1 MKISR
6 QSLISASLSDQTIEV
21 LRKLVP
27 QVFIES
33 GTQSGEPSYK
43 IDFVA
48 LRELLGD
55 SVLQDSEERF
65 GFYWVGKQVAKLVAS
80 EPTRQTLRPIISD
93 SVDWDKTENL
103 YIEGDNLQ
111 VLKLLQRAYIGKVK
125 MIYIDPPYNTGNDFV
140 YSDDFAQSREEFDME
155 SGDFDDD
162 GNCLYRNPDTSPR
175 YHSRW
180 CSMIYSRLLVART
193 LLADDGVIFIS
204 IDDHEVHHLRQIC
217 DEIFGAENFVAQI
230 NWRGRGGRQDSKYYA
245 VIHEYILVYAKQI
258 DKFEVGEEIKEEG
271 VYPKFD
277 EAKQC
282 YYKTQLLRKWGSNS
296 LRTDRPNLYYSVTA
310 PDGTL
315 VYPTIYVEDKES
327 SALQS
332 EIEGCW
338 RWSASTLNKALEEE
352 RIEFVKNKYDKWIPY
367 EKIYA
372 PLSGEE
378 RTKKFTTWIDD
389 IANGTEVLKSLFG
402 KKSPFDYSKS
412 PALINRFL
420 KMAKIEDDSIIL
432 DFFSG
437 SATTAHAVMQLN
449 SEDGGRRK
457 YICVQLPEPTPDHSE
472 ARRAGFAN
480 ICEIGKERIRRA
492 GEAIKQAH
500 PEVDTGFR
508 VFRLDS
514 SNMQDV
520 YFEPG
525 KLRREMLFKAV
536 ENIKPDRSDLDLL
549 FGCMLDWG
557 VQLNSPLRREA
568 VGEHTLHIVNDG
580 ELLACFDSNISF
592 ELLEKIASFEPLR
605 VVFRERCFEQDKN
618 KINLYEQLKQLCNW
632 SSQEVYK
639 RARVV

>member
-1 MKISR
+1 M
-6 QSLISASLSDQTIEV
+6 AHWY
-21 LRKLVP
+21 
-27 QVFIES
+27 
-33 GTQSGEPSYK
+33 TQPFMWK
-43 IDFVA
+43 
-48 LRELLGD
+48 
-55 SVLQDSEERF
+55 
-65 GFYWVGKQVAKLVAS
+65 
-80 EPTRQTLRPIISD
+80 TR
-93 SVDWDKTENL
+93 
-103 YIEGDNLQ
+103 
-111 VLKLLQRAYIGKVK
+111 
-125 MIYIDPPYNTGNDFV
+125 
-140 YSDDFAQSREEFDME
+140 
-155 SGDFDDD
+155 
-162 GNCLYRNPDTSPR
+162 
-175 YHSRW
+175 
-180 CSMIYSRLLVART
+180 
-193 LLADDGVIFIS
+193 
-204 IDDHEVHHLRQIC
+204 
-217 DEIFGAENFVAQI
+217 
-230 NWRGRGGRQDSKYYA
+230 
-245 VIHEYILVYAKQI
+245 
-258 DKFEVGEEIKEEG
+258 
-271 VYPKFD
+271 
-277 EAKQC
+277 
-282 YYKTQLLRKWGSNS
+282 
-296 LRTDRPNLYYSVTA
+296 
-310 PDGTL
+310 
-315 VYPTIYVEDKES
+315 
-327 SALQS
+327 
-332 EIEGCW
+332 
-338 RWSASTLNKALEEE
+338 SASTLNKALEEG

-472 ARRAGFAN
+472 ARRSGFAN

-520 YFEPG
+520 YFEPA
-525 KLRREMLFKAV
+525 KLRREMLFQAV

-557 VQLNSPLRREA
+557 VQLNSPLRKEE
-568 VGEHTLHIVNDG
+568 VGEHILYIVNDG

-632 SSQEVYK
+632 SNQEVYK
-639 RARVV
+639 RVRVV